1 MTLLDKKKAR
11 EQDLEAYLYASDKAR
26 LINMVCKMGNLASEA
41 LEGALKALRAFDLP
55 LAQSVIDG
63 DDVIDEMEE
72 QIDQECLYSIAMR
85 QPMREDLRFVYAVMK
100 IITDL
105 ERIGDQAV
113 NVSLRLKKLAA
124 IDPGRDCPMMDE
136 INEMAEHDRKML
148 KEALA
153 AFVKEDASIV
163 TSTRDHRKKVH
174 QIRDSAVEELMR
186 NSVPT
191 NPQDITTG
199 KLFASMWIL
208 RHLSRISD
216 HVLNLAEKV
225 AFIATGISPL
235 SMKKM
240 GQKEAAETR
249 AKLLGEI

>member
-1 MTLLDKKKAR
+1 
-11 EQDLEAYLYASDKAR
+11 
-26 LINMVCKMGNLASEA
+26 
-41 LEGALKALRAFDLP
+41 
-55 LAQSVIDG
+55 
-63 DDVIDEMEE
+63 MEE